1 MSEEAHKRLMRV
13 ARFIPSKQYGFLR
26 PLDGEG
32 SEVFFH
38 LNRFNPG
45 HVETVGRFMC
55 RTCTGCDWLR
65 HRYLPVVGERVLV
78 VVDEEDESPGAKKAL
93 SVDRTDSPF
102 RLRGTVES
110 FDRAQGYGWIIGQD
124 GVRYHLH
131 ASEFFDPSMV
141 VEEGTPIRFVSGTR
155 ENRPRALYV
164 WSCHE

>member
-1 MSEEAHKRLMRV
+1 MTEEAKRLMRV

-26 PLDGEG
+26 PLSGEG

-38 LNRFNPG
+38 VSQFDPG

-55 RTCTGCDWLR
+55 RTCTGCKWLN

-78 VVDEEDESPGAKKAL
+78 VVDEEDDSPGAKKAL
-93 SVDRTDSPF
+93 AVERVDSPF
-102 RLRGTVES
+102 RLQGIVES
-110 FDRAQGYGWIIGQD
+110 FDSVRGYGWVIGND

-131 ASEFFDPSMV
+131 ASELYDPD
-141 VEEGTPIRFVSGTR
+141 VELADGSNVRFVSGTR

-164 WSCHE
+164 WSCDE